1 LRIRDVRLSWYVDRL
16 FDGEQLRF
24 ARYGHGEWKTI
35 LGRRGAVAARGEH
48 RQWPAA
54 RQPLLDSLGQ
64 PGITYGLQR
73 DSLRRYSTAIPEGD
87 WVDADVFH
95 RAAIAGE
102 LFPLMQALRGRELV
116 IVGGAYLREVQ
127 GALPYRRFVEVP
139 ERDCF
144 AAREQAEEAV
154 RQQARPGVVIVLCC
168 SILAPVLVAN
178 IDEGA
183 ALIDFG
189 SLFDVFVRPSRGY
202 QRRMKPWTIARNL
215 GEAPS

>member
-16 FDGEQLRF
+16 FAGEQLRF

-35 LGRRGAVAARGEH
+35 LGHPGWICRPEH
-48 RQWPAA
+48 QECPDA

-64 PGITYGLQR
+64 PGVTYGLQR

-116 IVGGAYLREVQ
+116 IVGGGYLRAIRAE
-127 GALPYRRFVEVP
+127 LPCRRFVEVP
-139 ERDCF
+139 EQDCF
-144 AAREQAEEAV
+144 VARDQVEAIA
-154 RQQARPGVVIVLCC
+154 RQQARPGVVIALCC
-168 SILAPVLVAN
+168 SILAPVLVAGV
-178 IDEGA
+178 DEGA
-183 ALIDFG
+183 TLIDFG
-189 SLFDVFVRPSRGY
+189 SVFDVFVRPSRGY
-202 QRRMKPWTIARNL
+202 QRHMQPWTIARNL
-215 GEAPS
+215 GRQA